1 MKAKGTFARWSCGVI
16 VAACVAI
23 SPAARAD
30 INVGVILSLTGP
42 SASLGIPSNETILL
56 WGNEIAG
63 QPLKITVLND
73 STDATA
79 ATSAARRLIQE
90 TNVDVIIG
98 PGYTPNSLAIIP
110 LIAEGHVAAISLA
123 GGGAIVEPLDAN
135 RKWSFKLSPTET
147 VATALL
153 FDHMRKSGV
162 KTVGLFALGNAYGDG
177 FLRVADKMAAER
189 GLQIVSTERYGIT
202 DQSVMSQALKM
213 MAAKP
218 DAVLVIGPGTPAAL
232 PHVTLVQRG
241 YKGAMYQTQGAANS
255 DFLRVGGKDVEGAY
269 VAVAPVLV
277 AEQLPQNDPIRAVAM
292 DYVTRFEGKHGVGTR
307 SVFGAS
313 AWDALT
319 LLQAAV
325 PLALKKAKPGTPE
338 FRVALRDALEGLRN
352 VVGTAAVYNMG
363 PTDHN
368 GVDARSQVLVRIEG
382 GKWKLVH

>member
-1 MKAKGTFARWSCGVI
+1 MKVKGTLARWCCGVI
-16 VAACVAI
+16 AAACVAL
-23 SPAARAD
+23 SPAAYAD

-42 SASLGIPSNETILL
+42 GASLGIPSNETVQL

-73 STDATA
+73 GTDATT

-90 TNVDVIIG
+90 ANVDIIIG
-98 PGYTPNSLAIIP
+98 PGYTPNSLAVIP
-110 LIAEGHVAAISLA
+110 LIAEGRVAAISLA

-135 RKWSFKLSPTET
+135 RKWSFKLTPTET
-147 VATALL
+147 VATTLL

-162 KTVGLFALGNAYGDG
+162 KTVGLFALGNAYGEG
-177 FLRVADKMAAER
+177 FLKVADKLAADR
-189 GLQIVSTERYGIT
+189 GLQIVGTERYGIT

-218 DAVLVIGPGTPAAL
+218 DAVFIIGPGTPAAL

-241 YKGAMYQTQGAANS
+241 YKGAVYQTQGAANN
-255 DFLRVGGKDVEGAY
+255 DFLRVGGKDLEGAY
-269 VAVAPVLV
+269 VAVAPMLV

-292 DYVTRFEGKHGVGTR
+292 EYVTRFEGKHGVGSR

-319 LLQAAV
+319 LLQAAL
-325 PLALKKAKPGTPE
+325 PAALKKAKPGTPE
-338 FRVALRDALEGLRN
+338 FRVALRDAIEGLRN
-352 VVGTAAVYNMG
+352 AVGTSAVYNMG